1 MEGEEELKFPLN
13 VFVDTQIF
21 ESQSFDISDK
31 SRLGLL
37 KKQVKKG
44 AINFLTSEIIVGEAN
59 KHIKENVEKKINEIN
74 QNFNSREIAILRNS
88 KYADS
93 FNKLDTE
100 EVVQEALNQFH
111 NYLNEA
117 QVTYLDLDSIE
128 LKTILD
134 DYFNN
139 RKPFGTGRK
148 KHEFPDAFNIS
159 MLNSLRKKDYQPIYV
174 ISGDK
179 DFEEINGIY
188 LYKSID
194 ELLDL
199 INTDKLIAQQALKY
213 INSINYRF
221 AEEIKEQFFDNSQN
235 IEIDGFDYDR
245 KGIIGGYEY
254 DETELQ
260 NAKLIEMLSSVVIDY
275 NSEEHEIVVALKC
288 LVEIVIN
295 CTFFDLEN
303 SIWDS
308 DDKEYATMEYGLIKE
323 NHNKKI
329 EIVARIHYEYEN
341 EDEDSYPEFEVD
353 SIEVDTAQKLTQR
366 TLNSKGRQIIN
377 YPDLICENNCP
388 NCGCGLTWENDGG
401 NGFCDKCA
409 PNH

>member
-1 MEGEEELKFPLN
+1 M
-13 VFVDTQIF
+13 
-21 ESQSFDISDK
+21 
-31 SRLGLL
+31 
-37 KKQVKKG
+37 KK
-44 AINFLTSEIIVGEAN
+44 N
-59 KHIKENVEKKINEIN
+59 NEIN

-117 QVTYLDLDSIE
+117 EVTYLDLDSIE
-128 LKTILD
+128 LKTILN

-139 RKPFGTGRK
+139 RKPFGTGKK

-159 MLNSLRKKDYQPIYV
+159 MLKSLRKKEYQPIYV

-179 DFEEINGIY
+179 DFEDIKGIY

-194 ELLDL
+194 ELLNL

-221 AEEIKEQFFDNSQN
+221 AEEIKEQFL
-235 IEIDGFDYDR
+235 
-245 KGIIGGYEY
+245 IIHK
-254 DETELQ
+254 TS
-260 NAKLIEMLSSVVIDY
+260 KLTGLIMIVKALSVDMNMMKLSFKMLSYVVIDY

-353 SIEVDTAQKLTQR
+353 SIEVDSIEVDTAQKLTQR

-377 YPDLICENNCP
+377 YPDLIWENYCP
-388 NCGCGLTWENDGG
+388 DCGCGLTWENDGG
-401 NGFCDKCA
+401 NDFCDKCA